1 MKAVKENKNRER
13 KSLITFLRGKITSW
27 LLTVCLKCLKVMKT
41 IFERYL
47 PQNLNSFE
55 DIPQTTD
62 NKIETVGRKRKK
74 FFICHNF
81 YRWNL
86 TGWALILA
94 KKTTI
99 T

>member
-1 MKAVKENKNRER
+1 
-13 KSLITFLRGKITSW
+13 
-27 LLTVCLKCLKVMKT
+27 MKT

-47 PQNLNSFE
+47 TQNLNSFE

-62 NKIETVGRKRKK
+62 NKIKTVGRKRKK

-99 T
+99 TENKLYEFTSSNAYLW

>member
-1 MKAVKENKNRER
+1 MAVD
-13 KSLITFLRGKITSW
+13 SLFEMF
-27 LLTVCLKCLKVMKT
+27 KVMKT

-47 PQNLNSFE
+47 TQNLNSFE

-74 FFICHNF
+74 FFISHNF

-99 T
+99 TKQIV